1 MTEARAA
8 YLSLGANLGNRE
20 ETLREAVRRLA
31 AADGVKTLAV
41 SSLYETEP
49 WGKKDQPS
57 FLNIAVSLQTT
68 LSPEELLALTQAVET
83 ELGRVRH
90 ERWGPRTIDVD
101 ILHVEGVE
109 RNSPTLTLPHPYM
122 TERAFVLVP
131 LAEITPDLVVKGRTV
146 EEWRKLADDGGVIR
160 VAGPEWICVAGPEWI
175 DVDGGARF

>member
-1 MTEARAA
+1 MTEAHAA

-20 ETLREAVRRLA
+20 EMLREAVRRLA

-49 WGKKDQPS
+49 WGKKDQSS

-101 ILHVEGVE
+101 ILHIEGAE

-131 LAEITPDLVVKGRTV
+131 LAEIAPMLMIHGKTIEAWREAAGNTGVV
-146 EEWRKLADDGGVIR
+146 
-160 VAGPEWICVAGPEWI
+160 CVAEIGWQI
-175 DVDGGARF
+175 

>member
-101 ILHVEGVE
+101 ILHIEGVE
-109 RNSPTLTLPHPYM
+109 RNSPTLMLPHPYM
-122 TERAFVLVP
+122 TERDFVLVP
-131 LAEITPDLVVKGRTV
+131 LAEIAPDLVVKGRTV

-160 VAGPEWICVAGPEWI
+160 VAGLEWI